1 MKPRDVSNQAVHA
14 ALDDCLSGVEALPS
28 RRDSILRAAKGEQ
41 KVKRKIH
48 LGLVLAIVLMMTM
61 GSVALAAGLGLF
73 GQLGQRE
80 DADTRLPA
88 LETVSTVMDKTF
100 TTPEG
105 VTVTI
110 QQAYYDGTRV
120 FISYVV
126 EGPYDQITLGEGTPD
141 IVNWDWEEPGETYGN
156 LYGYGVAYRDKGV
169 DESNDTRHQIADYLD
184 GSTPRWAERTY
195 VNVHDGL
202 NIGDE
207 YADIIGGNTYPTEDG
222 KLVGWKECVVPPE
235 LAADEV
241 TFTLGTFTSHVT
253 YYQTEDA
260 LYTSFGDRAE
270 TTWHPFTVKK
280 DASAGTKLSGSAK
293 GVDWQATAEL
303 TASAI
308 DVKGEVRVVCPES
321 WHRIWE
327 TWENPDKIDTIQD
340 WVLYVAGKPVE
351 GYNLDGG
358 IGGMGGDAL
367 VYGVCYRLDSL
378 TEDLRLVPVYG
389 YSGAHVEEGIVL
401 TAGK

>member
-1 MKPRDVSNQAVHA
+1 MKDCNVSDQAVRA
-14 ALDDCLSGVEALPS
+14 ALNDCLSGVEALPS
-28 RRDSILRAAKGEQ
+28 RRDSILRAAKGEV
-41 KVKRKIH
+41 KVKRKINV
-48 LGLVLAIVLMMTM
+48 GLVLAIVLVMMM
-61 GSVALAAGLGLF
+61 GSVAVAAGLGIF

-80 DADTRLPA
+80 DADSRLPA
-88 LETVSTVMDKTF
+88 LESVSTVMDKVF

-120 FISYVV
+120 FISYLV
-126 EGPYDQITLGEGTPD
+126 EGPYEQITLGEGTPD
-141 IVNWDWEEPGETYGN
+141 IVNWDWEDPGETYRSK
-156 LYGYGVAYRDKGV
+156 YGYGVAYHKKGE
-169 DESNDTRHQIADYLD
+169 DESNDARAQIADYLD
-184 GSTPRWAERTY
+184 GSAPRWAELTY

-202 NIGDE
+202 NIGSE
-207 YADIIGGNTYPTEDG
+207 YADIIGGDTYPTGDG
-222 KLVGWKECVVPPE
+222 KLMGWKECVVPPE

-241 TFTLGTFTSHVT
+241 TFTLGTFTSHTT
-253 YYQTEDA
+253 YYQTAEA
-260 LYTSFGDRAE
+260 LYTSFGSHPE

-280 DASAGTKLSGSAK
+280 DASAGTKLNGSAK
-293 GVDWQATAEL
+293 GIDWQATAEL

-321 WHRIWE
+321 WRRIWE

-340 WVLYVAGKPVE
+340 WVLYVGDKPVG

-358 IGGMGGDAL
+358 IGIGGDAL

-389 YSGAHVEEGIVL
+389 YSGAHVEEAIVL
-401 TAGK
+401 QAVK

>member
-88 LETVSTVMDKTF
+88 LETVSTVMDKAF
-100 TTPEG
+100 ITPEG

-110 QQAYYDGTRV
+110 HQAYYDGTRV

-126 EGPYDQITLGEGTPD
+126 EGPYEQITLGEGTPD
-141 IVNWDWEEPGETYGN
+141 IVNWDWEEPGE
-156 LYGYGVAYRDKGV
+156 AYRNKYQVAHAEKGGGS
-169 DESNDTRHQIADYLD
+169 ERTSLQQIADHLD
-184 GSTPRWAERTY
+184 GSAPRWAELTY

-202 NIGDE
+202 NIGSE
-207 YADIIGGNTYPTEDG
+207 YADIIGGDIYSTGDG
-222 KLVGWKECVVPPE
+222 RLMGWKECVVPPE

-241 TFTLGTFTSHVT
+241 TFSLGTFTSHTT
-253 YYQTEDA
+253 YYQTAEA
-260 LYTSFGDRAE
+260 LYTSFGSRTE

-280 DASAGTKLSGSAK
+280 DASAGTKLTGSAK
-293 GVDWQATAEL
+293 SIDWQATAEL

-340 WVLYVAGKPVE
+340 WVLYVDGKPVE

-367 VYGVCYRLDSL
+367 TFGICYHLDSL
-378 TEDLRLVPVYG
+378 TEDMKLVPVYG
-389 YSGAHVEEGIVL
+389 YSGAHAEESIVL